1 MSGWYLVAFERDFKG
16 ELTPVAVGNRN
27 FVLIRRADR
36 ICAFDATCPHRGAN
50 LACGGTL
57 RDRSIVCPFHGY
69 AIRLGNQGADRFF
82 VREYPTL
89 CVGGMIF
96 VRTSDNRDN
105 GWAEF
110 AAEIE
115 GTHFIV
121 NGFEMPVDAPP
132 EMVIDN
138 AFDQR
143 HFESVHGVRASRF
156 SFSTSPHG
164 ALVVEGMV
172 DVPFRDPRTQQFTV
186 QPVPY
191 LARIFSPGL
200 AAVELRGPNP
210 YTVITG
216 ATPRAKGG
224 CTIRLNLAFPKAV
237 WKDAPGPEISMPLLD
252 YSRRGLEAD
261 RTIWENIS
269 PSIVPQWLPEDNAS
283 LQFLEFCKAH
293 QDATDRA

>member
-1 MSGWYLVAFERDFKG
+1 MYGWYLVAFERDVRD
-16 ELTPVAVGNRN
+16 ELTPASIGSRN
-27 FVLIRRADR
+27 FVLVRRAAR

-50 LACGGTL
+50 LACGGAL
-57 RDRSIVCPFHGY
+57 RGSSIICPFHGY
-69 AIRLGNQGADRFF
+69 AVGLGDQSANRFF
-82 VREYPTL
+82 VRECSTM

-96 VRTSDNRDN
+96 VRTSDSRDN

-110 AAEIE
+110 IAEIE
-115 GTHFIV
+115 RTHFIV

-156 SFSTSPHG
+156 LFSTSQQG
-164 ALVVEGMV
+164 ALVVNGMV
-172 DVPFRDPRTQQFTV
+172 DVPFRDPCTRQFTV
-186 QPVPY
+186 LPVPY

-200 AAVELRGPNP
+200 AAVELQGPNP

-224 CTIRLNLAFPKAV
+224 CTIRLNLAFPKTV
-237 WKDAPGPEISMPLLD
+237 WKDAPGREISMPLLD

-269 PSIVPQWLPEDNAS
+269 PSMVPQWLPEDNAS